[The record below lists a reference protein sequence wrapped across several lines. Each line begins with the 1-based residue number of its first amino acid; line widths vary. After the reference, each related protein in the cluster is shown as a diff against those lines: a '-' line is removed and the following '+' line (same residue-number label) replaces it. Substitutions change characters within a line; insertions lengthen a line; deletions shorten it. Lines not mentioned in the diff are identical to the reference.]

1 MGKTFRPYD
10 PDQLLVLPPSLQEWL
25 PAEHLAYFVSDVVE
39 GLDLSAIYA
48 SYSEERGYPPYNP
61 TMMTKLWL
69 YGYACGV
76 RSARKLQ
83 RASME
88 DVGFRVLCA
97 GNEPDFRT
105 LSEFRRRH
113 LEALGGLFA
122 QILQLCREAGLVK
135 LGHVAIDGT
144 KVKANASKHKAMSYE
159 RMQSEEARL
168 KAEIERWFGEVEAN
182 DRAEDEL
189 YGVDKTGDELPEEL
203 RHRKGRLK
211 KIAEAKAALEERAR
225 RAAQDSGEGEGDGE
239 VKPDPKAQRNFT
251 DPQSRI
257 MRSSDGA
264 FIQGYNCQLAVDAEK
279 QVIVAADVVQEAND
293 VRELIPMVEASVDAF
308 QEVPKAFSADA
319 GYFSQDNAETLQ
331 DYEIEAYVAPEKI
344 GHRQWREA
352 KSPRGR
358 IPNGL
363 TEKERMRRKLETK
376 KGRAEYDKRKITVEP
391 VCGQLKTVQGM
402 RQFHQR
408 GLEKVTGEWLLA
420 CTSHNLL
427 KLFRNRDRTVA
438 TAFGA
443 RKRTSMGLAV
453 G

>member
-1 MGKTFRPYD
+1 MGKTFRAYD
-10 PDQLLVLPPSLQEWL
+10 PEQLLVLPPSLQEWL
-25 PAEHLAYFVSDVVE
+25 PADHLAYFVSDVVD
-39 GLDLSAIYA
+39 GLDLSAIYE

-83 RASME
+83 RATRE

-113 LEALGGLFA
+113 LEALGRLFA
-122 QILQLCREAGLVK
+122 QVLQLCREAGLVK

-159 RMQSEEARL
+159 RMVAQEARL
-168 KAEIERWFGEVEAN
+168 KAEIERWLAEVEAN
-182 DRAEDEL
+182 DRAEDER
-189 YGVDKTGDELPEEL
+189 YGVDRTGDELPEEL
-203 RHRKGRLK
+203 RHREGRLK

-225 RAAQDSGEGEGDGE
+225 RAAQESGEGDGE
-239 VKPDPKAQRNFT
+239 VTPKEQRNFT
-251 DPQSRI
+251 DPESRI
-257 MRSSDGA
+257 MRSGDGA
-264 FIQGYNCQLAVDAEK
+264 FMQGYNAQLAVDAEK
-279 QVIVAADVVQEAND
+279 QVIVAADVVQAAND
-293 VRELIPMVEASVDAF
+293 KRQLVPMVEAAVDAF
-308 QEVPKAFSADA
+308 EEVPEAFSADA
-319 GYFSQDNAETLQ
+319 GYWSQDNAETLQ

-344 GHRQWREA
+344 GHRQWRDA
-352 KSPRGR
+352 KAPRGR
-358 IPNGL
+358 IPKDL
-363 TEKERMRRKLETK
+363 TQKERMRRVLTTK

-402 RQFHQR
+402 RQFHLR
-408 GLEKVTGEWLLA
+408 GLVKVRGEWLLA

-427 KLFRNRDRTVA
+427 KLFRNRDRAVGS
-438 TAFGA
+438 AFGA
-443 RKRTSMGLAV
+443 GKRTAVGLAA